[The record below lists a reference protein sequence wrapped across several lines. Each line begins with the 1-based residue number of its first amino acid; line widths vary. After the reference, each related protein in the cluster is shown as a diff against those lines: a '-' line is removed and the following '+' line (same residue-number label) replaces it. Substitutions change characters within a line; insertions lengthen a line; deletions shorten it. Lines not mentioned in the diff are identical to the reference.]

1 MFLNNAVSR
10 GGHFHKKAKQKKQA
24 MKEGDDKFLKLFHN
38 NLVGMILTDQDHR
51 VTDINNHL
59 LQLAGLEREYAIG
72 KTGIELGLMDESF
85 IHRMW
90 QQMAENGNLS
100 NVELS
105 FTTRK
110 GKNITVL
117 FSTERIEVDGRE
129 HWLSSIIDFSRKKEA
144 EDRISNSELR
154 FRTLAKTAPVG
165 IFETDA
171 QGNTTYV
178 NETWMEYSGLTY
190 EEAMRNEWM
199 NMIHPEDRETQVSGW
214 HNKAK
219 NGEPSFSEY
228 RIINKAGELRWV
240 NGRAIPLVS
249 VEGEVTGYIGTISD
263 VTKIK
268 QALELLKQ
276 SHDTLNERTE
286 QLQELSTHLQQVRE
300 DERSKIAREIHDELG
315 QQLTGLKMDISWLK
329 RKVHPGDTAVNNKF
343 DDAIQLIA
351 EAVKSIRH
359 IVTELRP
366 SIIDDL
372 GLNAAF
378 EWQIEDF
385 SKRLGITFE
394 YQNDFDDAVIGPNVS
409 IGLFRILQE
418 SLTNIARHAN
428 ATKVLINISGV
439 GKMIRL
445 TICDD
450 GIGFDAS
457 VKQSSPTFGLLG
469 IKERTYML
477 NGDCQIYSN
486 PGEGTRISV
495 HIPIA

>member
-1 MFLNNAVSR
+1 
-10 GGHFHKKAKQKKQA
+10 
-24 MKEGDDKFLKLFHN
+24 
-38 NLVGMILTDQDHR
+38 
-51 VTDINNHL
+51 
-59 LQLAGLEREYAIG
+59 
-72 KTGIELGLMDESF
+72 
-85 IHRMW
+85 
-90 QQMAENGNLS
+90 
-100 NVELS
+100 
-105 FTTRK
+105 
-110 GKNITVL
+110 
-117 FSTERIEVDGRE
+117 
-129 HWLSSIIDFSRKKEA
+129 
-144 EDRISNSELR
+144 
-154 FRTLAKTAPVG
+154 
-165 IFETDA
+165 
-171 QGNTTYV
+171 
-178 NETWMEYSGLTY
+178 
-190 EEAMRNEWM
+190 
-199 NMIHPEDRETQVSGW
+199 
-214 HNKAK
+214 
-219 NGEPSFSEY
+219 
-228 RIINKAGELRWV
+228 
-240 NGRAIPLVS
+240 
-249 VEGEVTGYIGTISD
+249 
-263 VTKIK
+263 
-268 QALELLKQ
+268 
-276 SHDTLNERTE
+276 
-286 QLQELSTHLQQVRE
+286 
-300 DERSKIAREIHDELG
+300 
-315 QQLTGLKMDISWLK
+315 MDISWLK